1 MHIYSSTV
9 QRLNLQSDEETRET
23 NGNLSPKFWRK
34 IGPIECV
41 QSHLKTIVLRE
52 YQGHSSEYDFL
63 KFIAKQARMLEKMVI
78 VLKKGLSNTAMEEL
92 IAKLMPLN
100 SARASKEAKL
110 LFPIHEWEGG
120 STWTMQAGLIEGSV
134 FPVDD
139 PFYCR

>member
-78 VLKKGLSNTAMEEL
+78 VL
-92 IAKLMPLN
+92 
-100 SARASKEAKL
+100 
-110 LFPIHEWEGG
+110 
-120 STWTMQAGLIEGSV
+120 
-134 FPVDD
+134 
-139 PFYCR
+139 